1 VFTQVL
7 DPNVMTGLPGD
18 LGQMGE
24 LAKLANADPTPA
36 LAGAGAALVV
46 GLISTPLTGAL
57 IASYAP
63 RSPVKGALLA
73 VGLGLGTS
81 LLMAALAGAGAAA
94 SVQSAQ

>member
-1 VFTQVL
+1 MFTQVL
-7 DPNVMTGLPGD
+7 DPNVVSSLPGD
-18 LGQMGE
+18 LGQLNE

-36 LAGAGAALVV
+36 IAGAGAAIVV
-46 GLISTPLTGAL
+46 GLLATPVTGA
-57 IASYAP
+57 IVASYAP
-63 RSPVKGALLA
+63 RSPIKGALLA